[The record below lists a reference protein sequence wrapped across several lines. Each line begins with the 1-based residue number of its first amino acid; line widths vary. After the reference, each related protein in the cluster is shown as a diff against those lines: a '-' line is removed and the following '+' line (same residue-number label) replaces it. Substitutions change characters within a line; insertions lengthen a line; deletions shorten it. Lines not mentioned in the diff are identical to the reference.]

1 MNTGEAE
8 VEFGNDSAGGGK
20 THQKWPVALPLAL
33 EEDGPWI
40 EQSRHRFFLSP
51 SFLKIKIA
59 RRWV

>member
-33 EEDGPWI
+33 EEHGPWI
-40 EQSRHRFFLSP
+40 ESRHSLSR
-51 SFLKIKIA
+51 SRSL
-59 RRWV
+59 